1 MAYRCSVKRYGTVLY
16 RYGGDL
22 LHALNVSLGQ
32 TRMKSNKQQPLS
44 EKRVSQINIRKK
56 LSDVCLTQNAMHT
69 ICSVFNNSQ
78 YHQEP

>member
-1 MAYRCSVKRYGTVLY
+1 MACRCSVKRYGTVLY

-32 TRMKSNKQQPLS
+32 TRMKSNKRQPLS
-44 EKRVSQINIRKK
+44 EKKSE
-56 LSDVCLTQNAMHT
+56 SDKYQPHT
-69 ICSVFNNSQ
+69 ICSVFNNSH